1 MPRSRIKW
9 EDAVIEWH
17 ANTVSRGLAL
27 WSPCSLP
34 NHIATPAHGIL
45 PNSPSGWQNS
55 PQPSNNADI
64 FASASHPARHH
75 HGKLLATRQL
85 RTDVHPGL
93 NARGACWRSF
103 SMMTERVLG
112 DKSRGDGNKREAPGS
127 ASLACVRPLA
137 LSSPLTM
144 LNATP
149 AFFQKCSGPLPF

>member
-27 WSPCSLP
+27 WSPAVSRTTLRPQHMAFCRIHPQVGRIPPSLP
-34 NHIATPAHGIL
+34 TML
-45 PNSPSGWQNS
+45 T
-55 PQPSNNADI
+55 